1 MLTSTLTANAI
12 VAAFSLTMLRVLGG
26 AGVFA
31 VFGTFAVVAFVA
43 PETKG
48 RKLEEIRHFW
58 ENGGRWPAE
67 RSPAADEP

>member
-1 MLTSTLTANAI
+1 
-12 VAAFSLTMLRVLGG
+12 G

-31 VFGTFAVVAFVA
+31 VFGTFAVVAFVVVYRFA